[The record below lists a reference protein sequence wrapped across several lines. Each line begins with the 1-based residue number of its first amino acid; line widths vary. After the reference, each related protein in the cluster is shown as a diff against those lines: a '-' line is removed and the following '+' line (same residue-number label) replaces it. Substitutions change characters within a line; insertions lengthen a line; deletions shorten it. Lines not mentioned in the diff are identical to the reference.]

1 MICVTDLRECSI
13 ASMIED
19 LLKESTL
26 KSQETTQHQGG
37 VVRVLVCVC
46 VCTFVYCPLNIGS

>member
-19 LLKESTL
+19 LFKKKILKP
-26 KSQETTQHQGG
+26 QETTQHQGG
-37 VVRVLVCVC
+37 GGVCVC
-46 VCTFVYCPLNIGS
+46 MYICALPSEYR